1 MKTTQTPMTLSESP
15 SRTEFHLQAYD
26 WNKQTRIQPM
36 GGGAD
41 RITTGSV
48 QTFDNKGKPTDAN
61 SDKD

>member
-1 MKTTQTPMTLSESP
+1 MTLSESP